1 MLLDP
6 RSRSGLATMSSTSLA
21 ENAKACTEQ
30 FDQMLEL
37 FPEKD
42 ENSSHRLYQKVF
54 DYFAKVLPGT
64 DKNSI
69 QGLSRKMIDHEYERF
84 NSWIDIGQHI
94 IDNQSDLSAS
104 HSTGDFVQLML
115 EALISVKEQLT
126 ESKFLTP
133 TTESSQRA

>member
-1 MLLDP
+1 
-6 RSRSGLATMSSTSLA
+6 MSSTSLA

-37 FPEKD
+37 FPDKD
-42 ENSSHRLYQKVF
+42 ETLSHPLYQKVL
-54 DYFAKVLPGT
+54 DYFAKALAGT
-64 DKNSI
+64 DKDSI

-94 IDNQSDLSAS
+94 MENQSDLSAS
-104 HSTGDFVQLML
+104 HSTRDFVQLLL

-126 ESKFLTP
+126 ESKSLSP
-133 TTESSQRA
+133 TTESSQQT